1 MSCPICNRKSDPEI
15 RPFCSARCADV
26 DLARWLSGTYAVPS
40 TDLDDIETALDA
52 AAEALEHPGRPDRL
66 S

>member
-40 TDLDDIETALDA
+40 TDPDDIEAAIDA
-52 AAEALEHPGRPDRL
+52 ASDALEQPARPDRL